1 MTIRSPF
8 PPQFG
13 FACVSTEDLGGYE
26 PLPDELKCLSPK
38 ATEKRRTEFFLGR
51 LAASRA
57 LEAIGLTPQPV
68 LKAKSREPLWQDGI
82 VGAITHKAD
91 AACAVVARKDM
102 TCGVGVDLE
111 SLHPPV
117 RFSIS
122 TKVCTEPE
130 QAWLAEAPDEK
141 DTRLKMIFSAKE
153 AGFKAFFPIEQIYL
167 GYKDAELAWREKT
180 QSFAGIL
187 LKGAGNH
194 HPAGFPFE
202 VGCRIIKGFIFSFV
216 NLSPIVHLSG
226 SD

>member
-1 MTIRSPF
+1 LKIPSPF

-26 PLPDELKCLSPK
+26 PHPDESECLSSR
-38 ATEKRRTEFFLGR
+38 AAEKRRTEFFLGR

-57 LEAIGLTPQPV
+57 LQAIGVSPQPV
-68 LKAKSREPLWQDGI
+68 LKAESREPLWQDGI

-91 AACAVVARKDM
+91 VACAVVARKDM

-111 SLHPPV
+111 ALEPPV
-117 RFSIS
+117 NFNIS

-130 QAWLAEAPDEK
+130 QAWLTEAPDEK
-141 DTRLKMIFSAKE
+141 DKRLKMIFSAKE

-167 GYKDAELAWREKT
+167 GYKDAELAWREET
-180 QSFAGIL
+180 QSFAGVL

-194 HPAGFPFE
+194 HPVGFPFE
-202 VGCRIIKGFIFSFV
+202 VGCKIIDNFVFSFIS
-216 NLSPIVHLSG
+216 LPPLDSPT
-226 SD
+226 